1 MAIKG
6 TTVKE
11 IQQTEVTFEIMEVR
25 TVKDKKKE
33 WIEIKVKVTDDN
45 GSRIQ
50 TVREGD
56 VLKALFEGEVKNA

>member
-33 WIEIKVKVTDDN
+33 WIEIKVKVTDDH

-50 TVREGD
+50 SVREGD

>member
-1 MAIKG
+1 M
-6 TTVKE
+6 KE
-11 IQQTEVTFEIMEVR
+11 ILQTEVTFEIMEVR

-50 TVREGD
+50 IVQESIVTSKDDQR
-56 VLKALFEGEVKNA
+56 

>member
-1 MAIKG
+1 M
-6 TTVKE
+6 KE
-11 IQQTEVTFEIMEVR
+11 ILQTEVTFEIMEVR

-50 TVREGD
+50 IVREGD
-56 VLKALFEGEVKNA
+56 VLKALFEGEVK